1 MAKKACHSE
10 LVSETNKGGE
20 SLPLARTS
28 SLATPSSG
36 GHPRNAP
43 VDTSIEAPYEL
54 PEGWK
59 WTRLGDCSSVISKG
73 TTPKGGKDAYLKEG
87 VNFLRIENLN
97 EDGSINLSNISH
109 ISIEE
114 HEGNLKRSILEEGDL
129 LISIAGTLGKVG
141 FVTKADLPM
150 NTNQAIAFIR
160 LHKDIFD
167 NMYLKYA
174 IESPFVNAELLAKTK
189 VTSIPNL
196 TLEIISNCLIPLPP
210 TLAEQQR
217 IVNRIETMFAKLD
230 QAQEKAQAVL
240 DSFENR
246 KAAILHK
253 AFTGELTAN
262 WRKENAVSDESWEEK
277 TLNEVCSKEIT
288 DGTHKTPT
296 YVDEHSGVP
305 FISGKDVSNEVID
318 WSDLRY
324 IPQELH
330 EELYTRLAPQKDDV
344 LLSKNGARLGK
355 AAIVETDI
363 IFDIYV
369 TLALLRPN
377 QETILSKYLWRII
390 NSPVIQTQIQD
401 HLTGIG
407 MPNLHLRDIKIMK
420 IPVPELPEQQEIV
433 RILDTVLEKESRAKE
448 AAQAVLD
455 QIALLKKSILARAF
469 RGEL

>member
-1 MAKKACHSE
+1 MQMHE
-10 LVSETNKGGE
+10 NNITEQ
-20 SLPLARTS
+20 
-28 SLATPSSG
+28 
-36 GHPRNAP
+36 
-43 VDTSIEAPYEL
+43 EALYEL

-87 VNFLRIENLN
+87 VNFLSIENLN

-160 LHKDIFD
+160 LYKDIFD

-210 TLAEQQR
+210 TLTEQQR

-240 DSFENR
+240 DSFETR

-253 AFTGELTAN
+253 AFNGQLTAN
-262 WRKENAVSDESWEEK
+262 WRKENGVSDDSWEEK
-277 TLNEVCSKEIT
+277 LFDSCIAKMQNGISKR
-288 DGTHKTPT
+288 
-296 YVDEHSGVP
+296 SGSEGEETVVLRLANIGEND
-305 FISGKDVSNEVID
+305 FDV
-318 WSDLRY
+318 SDLRTIKLTSKEQDNY
-324 IPQELH
+324 SL
-330 EELYTRLAPQKDDV
+330 TRDDV
-344 LLSKNGARLGK
+344 VMIRVNGSKTNVGRQILVKNNNGWSFCDHIIRIKYETFCMPSYMVYFSHTKEYKDYVQDNMVSSVGQNTISRKGLSNLRL
-355 AAIVETDI
+355 
-363 IFDIYV
+363 
-369 TLALLRPN
+369 
-377 QETILSKYLWRII
+377 
-390 NSPVIQTQIQD
+390 
-401 HLTGIG
+401 
-407 MPNLHLRDIKIMK
+407 K
-420 IPVPELPEQQEIV
+420 IPTLPEQQAIV
-433 RILDTVLEKESRAKE
+433 RILDTVLEKENRAKE
-448 AAQAVLD
+448 AAQTVLD
-455 QIALLKKSILARAF
+455 EIALLKKSILARAF

>member
-1 MAKKACHSE
+1 MAKKENRHAE
-10 LVSETNKGGE
+10 LVSASAN
-20 SLPLARTS
+20 
-28 SLATPSSG
+28 
-36 GHPRNAP
+36 
-43 VDTSIEAPYEL
+43 IEAPYEL
-54 PEGWK
+54 PDGWK

-210 TLAEQQR
+210 SLAEQQR

-240 DSFENR
+240 DSFETR

-253 AFTGELTAN
+253 AFTGQLRIDNEELTIDD
-262 WRKENAVSDESWEEK
+262 WEDTTIGECCRLGSGGTPLKSHPEYYENGDIPWLK
-277 TLNEVCSKEIT
+277 TGE
-288 DGTHKTPT
+288 
-296 YVDEHSGVP
+296 
-305 FISGKDVSNEVID
+305 ID
-318 WSDLRY
+318 WNDIY
-324 IPQELH
+324 DV
-330 EELYTRLAPQKDDV
+330 EERITNEGVENSSAKIFPAESVVVAMYGMGVTR
-344 LLSKNGARLGK
+344 GK
-355 AAIVETDI
+355 AAI
-363 IFDIYV
+363 
-369 TLALLRPN
+369 
-377 QETILSKYLWRII
+377 
-390 NSPVIQTQIQD
+390 
-401 HLTGIG
+401 
-407 MPNLHLRDIKIMK
+407 IKIPTATNQAVCVLQPNEKLNNRFLFYYFMCNYWQIREQSVGGNQLNLSGK
-420 IPVPELPEQQEIV
+420 IIASFPIKLPPLNYQLSIV
-433 RILDTVLEKESRAKE
+433 NFLDTVLEKESLAKE
-448 AAQAVLD
+448 AAQTVLD